1 MNACSSQRHAPQAVP
16 AMPGQLPCSR
26 VRRIH
31 DHVVRCSPAAE
42 ETPRR
47 PLGILGADES
57 APGSLFAEQLQAAF
71 HPAPAEVRTVGS
83 QSTFSAAEYRDQG
96 FTGPVQLFSADQ
108 ASAVAA
114 AFLGA
119 SQVTNK
125 QALSSGSEQP
135 SQKPPSTHPATWA
148 DTLQMAQDS
157 SLLDLAS
164 NVLGPDVVLWA
175 TVFWHKAP
183 GSEGYIPWQC
193 VTLTA
198 ALPASP
204 SNRQYAS
211 VHRAY
216 PLH

>member
-1 MNACSSQRHAPQAVP
+1 MGSSSAGRRAQQRACGSATTPTVVP

-31 DHVVRCSPAAE
+31 DHVVRCSPAAA

-57 APGSLFAEQLQAAF
+57 APGALFAEQLQAAF

-83 QSTFSAAEYRDQG
+83 QSTFSADEYRDQG

-125 QALSSGSEQP
+125 QALSSGSEKHA
-135 SQKPPSTHPATWA
+135 QKPPSTHPATWA

-164 NVLGPDVVLWA
+164 N
-175 TVFWHKAP
+175 
-183 GSEGYIPWQC
+183 
-193 VTLTA
+193 
-198 ALPASP
+198 
-204 SNRQYAS
+204 
-211 VHRAY
+211 
-216 PLH
+216 